1 MRVYKENINR
11 FNQFHNSNYFKE
23 LEQNSP
29 NIIPVIFESLNSDP
43 DACDEELYKQL
54 GEKFNLPACKTY
66 LQETIEDVSIK
77 LAADVVCGRK
87 QIVDLNNGIYE
98 QWLFDYEKIRG
109 TLELHF
115 VWPRHKAP
123 TINTYRYT
131 KYLDRIDY
139 ILFDLKRY
147 FSGEDTPM
155 KNAYLQPETRL
166 WLSKFVDFKDF
177 IVQMKLE
184 KFVNE
189 DYEVLDILS
198 NNQKVITEFIPRK
211 QIKETLPIYLRNMIN
226 MYAKGE
232 SR

>member
-1 MRVYKENINR
+1 MIILKN
-11 FNQFHNSNYFKE
+11 

-29 NIIPVIFESLNSDP
+29 IIIPVIFESLNSDP

-54 GEKFNLPACKTY
+54 GEKFNLPAYKTY
-66 LQETIEDVSIK
+66 LQEAIGDVLIK

-98 QWLFDYEKIRG
+98 QWLLDYEKIRG

-147 FSGEDTPM
+147 FSGEVTLM

-166 WLSKFVDFKDF
+166 WLGKFVDFKDF
-177 IVQMKLE
+177 VVQMKLE

-198 NNQKVITEFIPRK
+198 NNQRVITEFIPRK

-226 MYAKGE
+226 LYAKGE